1 MPNRAFNSAVSFWR
15 MAADNEGVIRS
26 IRQEGEWSL
35 GNAIDVVIHEP
46 ADEQW
51 RFSAITGNEA
61 IDHLD
66 MRRLAATSLYEAWAL
81 AKARAPRFMWGETG
95 WYG

>member
-1 MPNRAFNSAVSFWR
+1 MPNCAFNSAVSFWR
-15 MAADNEGVIRS
+15 MAADDQGVIHS
-26 IRQEGEWSL
+26 IQQEGDWSL

-51 RFSAITGNEA
+51 RFAVITGDEA

-66 MRRLAATSLYEAWAL
+66 MRRLAATGLYRAWAFS
-81 AKARAPRFMWGETG
+81 KAHAPRFLFGQTG
-95 WYG
+95 